1 MGCYMGSV
9 SLVWPTAMEIKMKT
23 NSWWLPVEG
32 SREEEEE
39 EEEGGG
45 GGGRRRRRREEESA
59 AMAEE
64 EEGALCLSSLWGVG
78 FKGWGMAATVGGRVG
93 GEG

>member
-1 MGCYMGSV
+1 VEETEMGCYMGSV
-9 SLVWPTAMEIKMKT
+9 SLVRPTEMERNMKT

-32 SREEEEE
+32 SREEEEEE

-64 EEGALCLSSLWGVG
+64 EGAL
-78 FKGWGMAATVGGRVG
+78 
-93 GEG
+93 